1 MGFFN
6 RQKKKA
12 EQETH
17 GIGYQYS
24 SINQQ
29 LFREVTQEVA
39 LFMFEVGITKQPGL
53 SCFYDDKGI
62 FEGIF
67 IQHTTNP
74 NILALKRISDDAYL
88 QVVGMHAFGAGAY
101 VTVKQLDYG
110 HQVNEFT
117 SDELKR
123 IALDFQQTDAY
134 ELSLKR
140 LKIPVDSSN
149 NKILDQIIITGLNTA
164 KATVEDRIMEPQNL
178 KAYMQVLYNAGISMY
193 MMRRTN

>member
-62 FEGIF
+62 
-67 IQHTTNP
+67 
-74 NILALKRISDDAYL
+74 
-88 QVVGMHAFGAGAY
+88 
-101 VTVKQLDYG
+101 
-110 HQVNEFT
+110 
-117 SDELKR
+117 
-123 IALDFQQTDAY
+123 
-134 ELSLKR
+134 
-140 LKIPVDSSN
+140 
-149 NKILDQIIITGLNTA
+149 
-164 KATVEDRIMEPQNL
+164 L
-178 KAYMQVLYNAGISMY
+178 KAYLFSIPQTQIFLRSKGYR
-193 MMRRTN
+193 MMRICRWSECMPLVQAHM

>member
-1 MGFFN
+1 
-6 RQKKKA
+6 
-12 EQETH
+12 
-17 GIGYQYS
+17 
-24 SINQQ
+24 
-29 LFREVTQEVA
+29 
-39 LFMFEVGITKQPGL
+39 
-53 SCFYDDKGI
+53 
-62 FEGIF
+62 
-67 IQHTTNP
+67 
-74 NILALKRISDDAYL
+74 
-88 QVVGMHAFGAGAY
+88 MHAFGAGAY

-149 NKILDQIIITGLNTA
+149 KKILDQIIITGLNTA

-178 KAYMQVLYNAGISMY
+178 KAYMQVLYNAGISMNL
-193 MMRRTN
+193 MRRTN

>member
-53 SCFYDDKGI
+53 
-62 FEGIF
+62 
-67 IQHTTNP
+67 
-74 NILALKRISDDAYL
+74 
-88 QVVGMHAFGAGAY
+88 
-101 VTVKQLDYG
+101 
-110 HQVNEFT
+110 
-117 SDELKR
+117 
-123 IALDFQQTDAY
+123 
-134 ELSLKR
+134 
-140 LKIPVDSSN
+140 
-149 NKILDQIIITGLNTA
+149 
-164 KATVEDRIMEPQNL
+164 
-178 KAYMQVLYNAGISMY
+178 
-193 MMRRTN
+193 